1 MNGIDLC
8 LLQSG
13 PSLAGWLVS
22 SSLPSILTVSIGML
36 EYIALIIA
44 IAQLSCFG
52 PSMLDCSF
60 GFCSEWE
67 GRGWRFLNRS
77 VRQECWERACW
88 SSRGPQSAEGAGRK
102 CREQVVEN
110 SSSWARTLC
119 ILLHSGLGGKDGES
133 MDIYARRRLIWGLG
147 QDGAFALG
155 YVKLGIGNAC

>member
-1 MNGIDLC
+1 MRGAVHKESRRNAGSFTVCGMSGIDLC

-60 GFCSEWE
+60 GFCSE
-67 GRGWRFLNRS
+67 
-77 VRQECWERACW
+77 
-88 SSRGPQSAEGAGRK
+88 
-102 CREQVVEN
+102 
-110 SSSWARTLC
+110 
-119 ILLHSGLGGKDGES
+119 
-133 MDIYARRRLIWGLG
+133 
-147 QDGAFALG
+147 
-155 YVKLGIGNAC
+155 